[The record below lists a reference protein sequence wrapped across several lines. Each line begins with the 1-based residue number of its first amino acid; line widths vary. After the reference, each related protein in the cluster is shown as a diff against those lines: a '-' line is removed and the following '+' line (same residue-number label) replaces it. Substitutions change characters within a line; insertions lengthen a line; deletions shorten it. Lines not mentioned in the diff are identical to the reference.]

1 MSCWDES
8 ECNADVVKK
17 GKADQFLMGADSSD
31 EDSDEGDKT
40 VVLSAKDKRFVEM
53 DAAIQNI
60 KNATKGEGA
69 ANDWVVAASGKL
81 LLRGQ
86 RQVLISQNLK
96 SYSDSSPVIRPQWYH
111 HLSLPPVIF
120 LLNSSKLSSTSMPVS
135 PRPSPPRR
143 VPRKR

>member
-1 MSCWDES
+1 M
-8 ECNADVVKK
+8 KK

-69 ANDWVVAASGKL
+69 ANDWVVAASGKSIHVEQ
-81 LLRGQ
+81 G
-86 RQVLISQNLK
+86 K
-96 SYSDSSPVIRPQWYH
+96 C
-111 HLSLPPVIF
+111 
-120 LLNSSKLSSTSMPVS
+120 
-135 PRPSPPRR
+135 
-143 VPRKR
+143 